1 MLIEERKKI
10 ILEKLKI
17 NSMVT
22 LAELI
27 DEIGASESTIR
38 RDLQMLDKEGK
49 LKKVHGG
56 AVAIGDDYFKNDY
69 KVFLRQE
76 INKGEKNEIAKF
88 ASKIVEDGDTIYIDA
103 GTTTEHMIDYLKNKQ
118 ITVVTNGIAHAK
130 KLVDMNIKTFILG
143 GEIKGVTEAIVGV
156 RAVKDLESYNF
167 TKGFFG
173 ANGISLENGC
183 TTPDANEAMVKT
195 EAIKKCGKAYIL
207 ADKSKFDENSFITF
221 CKMEDVIIITDKE
234 ECEKYKTEIFK
245 IK

>member
-1 MLIEERKKI
+1 MT
-10 ILEKLKI
+10 IL
-17 NSMVT
+17 
-22 LAELI
+22 
-27 DEIGASESTIR
+27 
-38 RDLQMLDKEGK
+38 
-49 LKKVHGG
+49 KV
-56 AVAIGDDYFKNDY
+56 I
-69 KVFLRQE
+69 LRQE

>member
-56 AVAIGDDYFKNDY
+56 AVAIGNDYFKNDY
-69 KVFLRQE
+69 KVILRQE

-103 GTTTEHMIDYLKNKQ
+103 EQLQSI
-118 ITVVTNGIAHAK
+118 
-130 KLVDMNIKTFILG
+130 
-143 GEIKGVTEAIVGV
+143 
-156 RAVKDLESYNF
+156 
-167 TKGFFG
+167 
-173 ANGISLENGC
+173 
-183 TTPDANEAMVKT
+183 
-195 EAIKKCGKAYIL
+195 
-207 ADKSKFDENSFITF
+207 
-221 CKMEDVIIITDKE
+221 
-234 ECEKYKTEIFK
+234 
-245 IK
+245 

>member
-56 AVAIGDDYFKNDY
+56 AVAIGNDYFKNDY
-69 KVFLRQE
+69 KVILRQE

-167 TKGFFG
+167 T
-173 ANGISLENGC
+173 NGC

-195 EAIKKCGKAYIL
+195 EAIKKCDKAYIL

>member
-56 AVAIGDDYFKNDY
+56 AVAIGNDYFKNDY
-69 KVFLRQE
+69 KVILRQE

-88 ASKIVEDGDTIYIDA
+88 ASKIVEDGDTIYIYA
-103 GTTTEHMIDYLKNKQ
+103 GKTTEHIIDYLKNKQ

-195 EAIKKCGKAYIL
+195 EAIKKCDKAYIL

>member
-69 KVFLRQE
+69 KVILRQE

-118 ITVVTNGIAHAK
+118 ITVVTNGITHAK

-195 EAIKKCGKAYIL
+195 EAIKKLSLIH
-207 ADKSKFDENSFITF
+207 I
-221 CKMEDVIIITDKE
+221 
-234 ECEKYKTEIFK
+234 
-245 IK
+245 

>member
-56 AVAIGDDYFKNDY
+56 AVAIGNDYFKNDY
-69 KVFLRQE
+69 KVILRQE

-183 TTPDANEAMVKT
+183 TTPDANGSY
-195 EAIKKCGKAYIL
+195 GKNR
-207 ADKSKFDENSFITF
+207 SNQE
-221 CKMEDVIIITDKE
+221 M
-234 ECEKYKTEIFK
+234 
-245 IK
+245 